1 MTAYEELLEFGGERI
16 FDFLKNARLHES
28 QFKYSEFNEVC
39 YKKMYIENNQDSIK
53 TVKELKE
60 GELQMADTV
69 SRSWFAVFPNPEQ
82 HGYEGSP
89 EDIIEKLKQEW
100 IGSNPLRKGWWGYC
114 ISEKGLPH
122 VHMVLEDT
130 GSCRFTKVKKA
141 YPTAHLEP
149 TKGNKK
155 QVLAYI
161 KKEPPFDEK
170 GEQVLVFTSYG
181 NIEGNKRFAV
191 SNTNDTL
198 ATIEM
203 LIEEGM
209 TPNQIMAEDIR
220 LRREENLIRK
230 CYFAKRY
237 KETPPIR
244 TVKVVW
250 HCGDSGCGKSYSYI
264 DLCEKYGDDLVYFF
278 SDYAN
283 RGVGGFD
290 GYCGEPY
297 LFMDELKQDSLPFEL
312 LLTITQGYR
321 SQIHCR
327 YSNCI
332 TLWNEVHI
340 TSIFSPEDIYAGVV
354 SRENQG
360 KDTIKQLLRRIT
372 KYVYHYKVG
381 DEYKAY
387 ELAGDQYIDFDDLK
401 RRATGTEFMQI
412 DDEDIPFD

>member
-1 MTAYEELLEFGGERI
+1 
-16 FDFLKNARLHES
+16 
-28 QFKYSEFNEVC
+28 
-39 YKKMYIENNQDSIK
+39 
-53 TVKELKE
+53 
-60 GELQMADTV
+60 MADTV

-89 EDIIEKLKQEW
+89 EDIIETLKQDW

-381 DEYKAY
+381 DEYK
-387 ELAGDQYIDFDDLK
+387 
-401 RRATGTEFMQI
+401 
-412 DDEDIPFD
+412 

>member
-1 MTAYEELLEFGGERI
+1 
-16 FDFLKNARLHES
+16 
-28 QFKYSEFNEVC
+28 
-39 YKKMYIENNQDSIK
+39 
-53 TVKELKE
+53 
-60 GELQMADTV
+60 MADTV

-89 EDIIEKLKQEW
+89 EEIIDKLKQEW
-100 IGSNPLRKGWWGYC
+100 IGDNPLRKGWWGYC
-114 ISEKGLPH
+114 ISASGLPH
-122 VHMVLEDT
+122 VHMVLEDS

-155 QVLAYI
+155 QVLQYI

-170 GEQVLVFTSYG
+170 GEQVLVFTSHG
-181 NIEGNKRFAV
+181 NIEGNKRYAI

-198 ATIEM
+198 ATIEL

-220 LRREENLIRK
+220 LRREESLIRK

-244 TVKVVW
+244 DVKVFW

-312 LLTITQGYR
+312 LLTIAQGYR

-327 YSNCI
+327 FSNCFA
-332 TLWNEVHI
+332 LWNEVHI
-340 TSIFSPEDIYAGVV
+340 TSIFSPEDIYGGMVA
-354 SRENQG
+354 RENQG

-372 KYVYHYKVG
+372 SYVYHYKIG
-381 DEYKAY
+381 DEYKTY
-387 ELAGDQYIDFDDLK
+387 ELAGSEYTNFDDLK
-401 RRATGTEFMQI
+401 RRATGNEFMKI
-412 DDEDIPFD
+412 SDDEDIPL